1 MGLIERVSGRF
12 SEISIEQTYNFAILR
27 SYLDHSLV
35 SRKDVHWLFILTLPN
50 GGSTALAK
58 LLLSSPSTT
67 ALNGNAEGQWLIP
80 SLRKP
85 GARWDPDNRIPK
97 RRIRAVWLNCV
108 KNRGR
113 YPILVI
119 EKSPPNLCR
128 YRDIVDA
135 FKTMKTYVITLTR
148 DPYATCASWHKRYGF
163 RKIVEQWSPPGAAC
177 VKNESDYFRF
187 LGKIWLQR
195 ATMLLDAREHSILNL
210 SYEEFTEN
218 TFKVISELGA
228 LIPQLR
234 DVSPTA
240 KVKVKDYDQQEI
252 VNMNNIQI
260 GTLSNDQIAAISSAL
275 REDVD
280 TVEKLGYSIR

>member
-1 MGLIERVSGRF
+1 
-12 SEISIEQTYNFAILR
+12 
-27 SYLDHSLV
+27 
-35 SRKDVHWLFILTLPN
+35 
-50 GGSTALAK
+50 
-58 LLLSSPSTT
+58 
-67 ALNGNAEGQWLIP
+67 
-80 SLRKP
+80 
-85 GARWDPDNRIPK
+85 
-97 RRIRAVWLNCV
+97 
-108 KNRGR
+108 
-113 YPILVI
+113 
-119 EKSPPNLCR
+119 
-128 YRDIVDA
+128 
-135 FKTMKTYVITLTR
+135 
-148 DPYATCASWHKRYGF
+148 
-163 RKIVEQWSPPGAAC
+163 
-177 VKNESDYFRF
+177 
-187 LGKIWLQR
+187 
-195 ATMLLDAREHSILNL
+195 MLLDAREHSILNL